1 MCRHLAY
8 LGPPVS
14 LRSVLTD
21 PAHSLYKQAWAP
33 RRQRHGTVNA
43 DGFGVGW
50 YADGDPVPARYRRGG
65 PIWADLSLP
74 DIARVTRSGAVLAAV
89 RSATPGTAA
98 GEQAAAPF
106 GRDRWL
112 FSHNGSLGDW
122 PAVGRAAGGRR
133 PSRRRPIPVS
143 RPCCRLRRWS
153 TRRSCGRWCC
163 GGCGRAARW
172 RAALAATIAAVEAAG
187 ATGRFNFLLTDGR
200 SIAATACGDTLWY
213 RASPGA
219 VTVASEPDDDGPGWT
234 EVPDRHVLTATPARA
249 AAQPLA
255 GAANHRA
262 TNHGATR
269 RAAGPPP
276 PTCPVHR
283 QRRQHRRDLDLM
295 TTIEHRLPADYRA
308 ASLRADARAGLTATP
323 KSLPPKWFYDAQ
335 GSALFEKITELPE
348 YYPTRAE
355 RAILRAVAPEVAALT
370 GASALVELGS
380 GSSEKTRLLLSALRD
395 AGTLRGYVPV
405 DVSESALA
413 AAGDALAGEY
423 PGLAVH
429 AVVADFEKYLGV
441 PSGSGAA
448 PARPPKAPPTTLGN
462 GGGPRLVAFLGST
475 IGNMVPAERAVFLR
489 RVRAQLRPG
498 DAFLLGTDLVK
509 DPVVLVAAYD
519 DSAGVTA
526 AFNKN
531 VLAVLNAELGADF
544 DLDAFDHV
552 AVWDAGR
559 EWIEMRLRAA
569 SPQTVRVAGLDLTVR
584 FAAGEEMRTEVSAK
598 FRESGVRA
606 ELAAAGLAMRSWWT
620 DPDGQFG
627 LSLAVPA

>member
-1 MCRHLAY
+1 
-8 LGPPVS
+8 
-14 LRSVLTD
+14 
-21 PAHSLYKQAWAP
+21 
-33 RRQRHGTVNA
+33 
-43 DGFGVGW
+43 
-50 YADGDPVPARYRRGG
+50 
-65 PIWADLSLP
+65 
-74 DIARVTRSGAVLAAV
+74 
-89 RSATPGTAA
+89 
-98 GEQAAAPF
+98 
-106 GRDRWL
+106 
-112 FSHNGSLGDW
+112 
-122 PAVGRAAGGRR
+122 
-133 PSRRRPIPVS
+133 
-143 RPCCRLRRWS
+143 
-153 TRRSCGRWCC
+153 
-163 GGCGRAARW
+163 
-172 RAALAATIAAVEAAG
+172 
-187 ATGRFNFLLTDGR
+187 
-200 SIAATACGDTLWY
+200 
-213 RASPGA
+213 
-219 VTVASEPDDDGPGWT
+219 
-234 EVPDRHVLTATPARA
+234 
-249 AAQPLA
+249 
-255 GAANHRA
+255 
-262 TNHGATR
+262 
-269 RAAGPPP
+269 
-276 PTCPVHR
+276 
-283 QRRQHRRDLDLM
+283 M

-308 ASLRADARAGLTATP
+308 ASLRADALAGLTATP

-335 GSALFEKITELPE
+335 GSALFDKITELPE

-355 RAILRAVAPEVAALT
+355 RAILRAVAPEIAALT
-370 GASALVELGS
+370 GAAALVELGS

-413 AAGDALAGEY
+413 AAGDALTAEY

-441 PSGSGAA
+441 PSN
-448 PARPPKAPPTTLGN
+448 PGN
-462 GGGPRLVAFLGST
+462 GTTPGDDNGGPRLVAFLGST

-509 DPVVLVAAYD
+509 DPAVLVAAYD

-569 SPQTVRVAGLDLTVR
+569 SAQSVLVRDLGLTVE

-598 FRESGVRA
+598 FREAGVRT
-606 ELAAAGLAMRSWWT
+606 ELAAAGLSMRSWWT
-620 DPDGQFG
+620 DEDGQFG